1 MENIKDQAIEII
13 KITEGN
19 ICDRCLGRNFYP
31 KISGKDNRERGH
43 KLKIALSTEEDL
55 PEKSNECYICGDI
68 FETLKNKLEKII
80 DEINNSK
87 IEFSN
92 FLVGCRLPEEILDK
106 EKIIWNKTG
115 FKSES
120 IKKEINRE
128 FGKALAIHL
137 NKEVEFDNPNMVVM
151 MDYITDKV
159 KLQINPLFLEGRYR
173 KLIRGI
179 PQTRWPCRKCR
190 GKGCDFCDFTG
201 KMYPESVEELIAERV
216 LQESGGQESR
226 FHGAGRED
234 IDVRMLG
241 RGRPFV
247 LEIKEPKIRSLNL
260 KELTEKIN
268 NHSQGKV
275 EVLNLQ
281 MVGKERRSGVKKSS
295 TETFKTYHAVVEVE
309 NTISNDDLKILNTL
323 KIINQRTPIRVSH
336 RRADKIRVREVKEVE
351 TKIIDSNHFDLI
363 IKCEGGLYIKELIS
377 GDEDRTKPSVT
388 SLLGSQA
395 ICVDLD
401 VLEVNI

>member
-1 MENIKDQAIEII
+1 MEKIKDQAIEII
-13 KITEGN
+13 KITDGN

-31 KISGKDNRERGH
+31 KISGKDNRERGQNI
-43 KLKIALSTEEDL
+43 KIGLSTKEDL
-55 PEKSNECYICGDI
+55 PEKSKECFICDDI
-68 FETLKNKLEKII
+68 FETLENKLEKII
-80 DEINNSK
+80 DEINDSK

-92 FLVGCRLPEEILDK
+92 FLVGCRLPEGILDK

-115 FKSES
+115 FISES

-128 FGKALAIHL
+128 FGKALALYL

-151 MDYITDKV
+151 IDYATDKV
-159 KLQINPLFLEGRYR
+159 ELQINPLFLEGRYR

-190 GKGCDFCDFTG
+190 GKGCDFCGFTG

-216 LQESGGQESR
+216 LQESKGQESR

-241 RGRPFV
+241 SGRPFV

-268 NHSQGKV
+268 NHCQGKV

-323 KIINQRTPIRVSH
+323 TIINQRTPIRVSH
-336 RRADKIRVREVKEVE
+336 RRADKIRVREVKKVE
-351 TKIIDSNHFDLI
+351 AKKIDSNHFDLI
-363 IKCEGGLYIKELIS
+363 IQCEGGLYIKELIS
-377 GDEDRTKPSVT
+377 GDEDRTQPSVT

-395 ICVDLD
+395 TCVDLD
-401 VLEVNI
+401 VMEVNI